1 MKPGELG
8 YYYSKFKYGEDIFHH
23 LMQHRVKEILLV
35 ASFFDSYVLEQDGRL
50 SEQIYGDYR
59 QMDLMMS
66 PRITTVSFSDDVLA
80 AMDEKEF
87 DAVIIMMRVGTITPY
102 ELSQQIK
109 AKQPGVPV
117 LLLLNK
123 QSYINLIESDHEKAV
138 CFDDIFLWKGD
149 SKLFVAMIKSIEDKL
164 NVENDTGIADVR
176 IALLVESSIDYY
188 SAFLPLFYTVGMS
201 LTQELIDAERDLVNK
216 RLKMRARPKI
226 LLAHNYEDAVAIYNK
241 YKDNMLCIIS
251 NANLKINNNYDYMGG
266 IKLLT
271 RIRQSSP
278 DLPLLLQSADEHNK
292 VEARKLKAEFL
303 YKYSDNLMNDLEQ
316 FIRTNLGFGDFIFRK
331 KNGEVIGKAKTVY
344 HLEKMLEKV
353 PDESIDFHAKQNH
366 FSSWLIAHSEVQIA
380 RVMKGMNLS
389 AFISISELRSFLI
402 NAIHEVR
409 KQQNR
414 GKVVTYDPSIFTE
427 DEKITQLAEGSM
439 GGKGRGLAFLNA
451 LLVTMELEKEFESIN
466 IRIPRTAIIGTNEF
480 DIFMESNNLITDK
493 IIQNSDK
500 EIDLLFIKS
509 NISKELLEK
518 LSTLVDNIQK
528 PIAIRSSGLLEDS
541 QSQPFAGIY
550 RTFMIPNNHPDKTVR
565 LKHLCD
571 AIKMVFA
578 SPFQKGARRYIESIN
593 YKIEEEKMAVIIQE
607 IIGTVDKENL
617 FYPHFS
623 GAAQSYNF
631 YPTSAMSHEDGI
643 AALAVGL
650 GRAVVDGER
659 AFRFCPNFPRID
671 MLEPAGIVENN
682 QRDFYAVD
690 LSKSDLDYEILDE
703 DTFQKKCRIRSS
715 HLDGVF
721 KELSSIWDYK
731 NFQFLDGKFV
741 TGPRVITFRNQIH
754 YEKFPLASILRR
766 VLEIGEISLGVPVE
780 IEFAVTLDYS
790 INNSTFNLL
799 QIRPLSVNKEN
810 INIDLKSVDKSDLV
824 LLTSHGMGN
833 GIIETVK
840 DIVFIDPDK
849 FDNTQTLNMAAE
861 ISKIN
866 DALNEQG
873 KEYILI
879 GPGRWGTSDRFLGIP
894 IRWDQICKAKII
906 VEASLENFVIEASQG
921 SHFFHNLVAMNAG
934 YFNVSYTSEI
944 DFINWEWLKTIKPKT
959 VGEYFIHISF
969 DNPLVIKIDGKT
981 GLAIISKPSV
991 S

>member
-1 MKPGELG
+1 MKPGELS

-23 LMQHRVKEILLV
+23 LMQQRVKEILLV

-66 PRITTVSFSDDVLA
+66 PRITTVSFSDDVMA

-102 ELSQQIK
+102 ELSRKIK
-109 AKQPGVPV
+109 AKQPSIPV

-123 QSYINLIESDHEKAV
+123 QSYINLIETSQGKAD

-164 NVENDTGIADVR
+164 NVDNDTSIADVR

-188 SAFLPLFYTVGMS
+188 SVFLPLFYTVGMA
-201 LTQELIDAERDLVNK
+201 LTQELIDAEMDIVNK

-226 LLAHNYEDAVAIYNK
+226 LLAHNYEDAIEIYNK
-241 YKDNMLCIIS
+241 FKDNMLCIIS
-251 NANLKINNNYDYMGG
+251 NANLKINDSYDYMGG
-266 IKLLT
+266 VKLLSKVRRT
-271 RIRQSSP
+271 SP
-278 DLPLLLQSADEHNK
+278 DLPLLLQSADEKNRL
-292 VEARKLKAEFL
+292 EARKLKADFL
-303 YKYSDNLMNDLEQ
+303 YKFSDSVINDLEK
-316 FIRTNLGFGDFIFRK
+316 FVRTNLGFGDFIFRK
-331 KNGEVIGKAKTVY
+331 KNGEIIGKAKTVY
-344 HLEKMLEKV
+344 HLEKLLEKV
-353 PDESIDFHAKQNH
+353 PDESIDYHAKHNH

-389 AFISISELRSFLI
+389 DFLSISELRRFLI

-414 GKVVTYDPSIFTE
+414 GKVITFDPSIFTE

-451 LLVTMELEKEFESIN
+451 LLVTMELEKEFENTN

-480 DIFMESNNLITDK
+480 DVFMETNNLITDE

-500 EIDLLFIKS
+500 EIDTLFIKS
-509 NISKELLEK
+509 EISTELFEK
-518 LSTLVDNIQK
+518 LSVLTDNIQK

-571 AIKMVFA
+571 AVKMVFA
-578 SPFQKGARRYIESIN
+578 SPFQEGARRYIESIN
-593 YKIEEEKMAVIIQE
+593 YKIEEEKMAVVIQE
-607 IIGTVDKENL
+607 IVGSEDEENL

-643 AALAVGL
+643 AALAAGL
-650 GRAVVDGER
+650 GKAVVDGER
-659 AFRFCPNFPRID
+659 AFRFCPRFPRVD

-690 LSKSDLDYEILDE
+690 LATTDIDYEVLDE

-721 KELSSIWDYK
+721 KEISSIWDYK
-731 NFQFLDGKFV
+731 NLQFLDGKFI
-741 TGPRVITFRNQIH
+741 TGPRMLTFRNQIH
-754 YEKFPLASILRR
+754 YEKFPLSSILRR

-780 IEFAVTLDYS
+780 IEFAVTL
-790 INNSTFNLL
+790 NNSPDNPTFNLL

-810 INIDLKSVDKSDLV
+810 INIDLKSVNRDELI

-833 GIIETVK
+833 GIIENVK
-840 DIVFIDPDK
+840 DVVFIDPDK
-849 FDNTQTLNMAAE
+849 FDNTQTLKMAAE

-866 DALNEQG
+866 DELNEQG

-934 YFNVSYTSEI
+934 YFNVSYTSEV
-944 DFINWEWLKTIKPKT
+944 DFINWEWLKTIKPQA

-969 DNPLVIKIDGKT
+969 VNPLVIKIDGKT
-981 GLAIISKPSV
+981 GLAIISKPLAK
-991 S
+991 